1 MKARKTVAR
10 ELAKQSGIVEDI
22 TDYNRLLTGRRHH
35 RKGVPQVVKKENQ
48 KKPDAEKEA
57 KGEVVR
63 MKAMESIGQTKKT
76 KSRTRVTG
84 DDAQPIL

>member
-10 ELAKQSGIVEDI
+10 ELAKQSGIVEDT
-22 TDYNRLLTGRRHH
+22 TDYNRLLTGRRH
-35 RKGVPQVVKKENQ
+35 RREGVPQVIKKENQ

-63 MKAMESIGQTKKT
+63 MKAMESIGQTKK
-76 KSRTRVTG
+76 
-84 DDAQPIL
+84 